1 MPVIPLEAPR
11 PFFGAWVV
19 RAAFVM
25 AVFGWGVGFYGP
37 PIFLH
42 AVMQRTGWQLFLV
55 SSAVTV
61 HFLFGAM
68 VVANLPRLYRRFGLP
83 TVTTA
88 GAVATALGVMA
99 WAFAVEPWQLFL
111 AALFSG
117 GGWVM
122 MGAAAINAIVAP
134 WYVHARP
141 MALAKA
147 YNGASIGGVIFSPL
161 WVFLIAKAGFQT
173 ASLLVGGVM
182 VVTVALLARW
192 AFARTPALLGQAPDG
207 DLPGVPSR
215 TVTSPHAR
223 PLPGKK
229 LWTDRRFLTLA
240 AGMAAG
246 LFAQIGLLAHM
257 FSLLVPALGA
267 QYAGLTM
274 GLATACAIAGRS
286 VVAWAMP
293 VTADRRLVV
302 CAGYA
307 VQLLGSLLLLVA
319 NESQTGLILLGVVLF
334 GAGIGNATS
343 LPPLIAQVEFVKE
356 DVSRVVA
363 LIVAMGQATYAF
375 APMVFGILL
384 AVSGGQDLHLGQNT
398 MLFFMGAALVQ
409 LIAIALFLLGRR
421 TSS

>member
-1 MPVIPLEAPR
+1 
-11 PFFGAWVV
+11 
-19 RAAFVM
+19 M

-42 AVMQRTGWQLFLV
+42 AVMQRTAWPLFLV

-61 HFLFGAM
+61 HFLFGAI

-83 TVTTA
+83 TATTA
-88 GAVATALGVMA
+88 GAIATALGVMG
-99 WAFAVEPWQLFL
+99 WAFAAEPWQLFL
-111 AALFSG
+111 AALCSG

-161 WVFLIAKAGFQT
+161 WVFLIAKTGFQM
-173 ASLLVGGVM
+173 ASLLVSGVM
-182 VVTVALLARW
+182 VVAVAILARW
-192 AFARTPALLGQAPDG
+192 AFVKTPALLGQAPDG
-207 DLPGVPSR
+207 DEVGAPLR
-215 TVTSPHAR
+215 TVTLPHAR
-223 PLPGKK
+223 LLPGKK
-229 LWTDRRFLTLA
+229 LWTNRRFLTLA
-240 AGMAAG
+240 GGMAAG

-267 QYAGLTM
+267 QSAGLTM

-286 VVAWAMP
+286 VVAWTMP
-293 VTADRRLVV
+293 VTADRRLVI

-307 VQLLGSLLLLVA
+307 VQLLGSLLLLAA
-319 NESQTGLILLGVVLF
+319 NESQIGLILLGVVLF

-375 APMVFGILL
+375 APMAFGLLL

-398 MLFFMGAALVQ
+398 TLFFMGVALVQ
-409 LIAIALFLLGRR
+409 LLAITLFLLGRR
-421 TSS
+421 SSS